1 MDIKAI
7 RTQAYMTQDKFAKAI
22 GVHINS
28 VRAWEQGRNAPSL
41 TQMGKI
47 AEFCEKHNI
56 SKETYTKN

>member
-1 MDIKAI
+1 MNIKSI
-7 RTQAYMTQDKFAKAI
+7 RTQAYMTQEKFAKAI

-28 VRAWEQGRNAPSL
+28 VRAWEQGRNKPSL

-56 SKETYTKN
+56 DKHS